1 MRTTVE
7 KVQDILDDTEL
18 DDEIIESFIN
28 SANVFVTASLSGK
41 GLSAALLT
49 EIERWLSAHMIAS
62 TRERTA
68 SKEAAGTASI
78 EYSGKWGE
86 GLLSTSYGQTA
97 VTMDTSGTLAAIA
110 QGKIAAQIYAIP
122 SFD

>member
-7 KVQDILDDTEL
+7 KVTDILDDTEL

-28 SANVFVTASLSGK
+28 SANIFVTASLSGK
-41 GLSAALLT
+41 GMSDALLA

-68 SKEAAGTASI
+68 KKEEAGTASI
-78 EYSGKWGE
+78 EYSGTWGE

-97 VTMDTSGTLAAIA
+97 VAMDTSGTLAAIA
-110 QGKIAAQIYAIP
+110 QGKLTAQIYAVP
-122 SFD
+122 SFG

>member
-7 KVQDILDDTEL
+7 KVTDILDDTEL

-28 SANVFVTASLSGK
+28 SANIFVTASLSGK
-41 GLSAALLT
+41 GMSDALLA
-49 EIERWLSAHMIAS
+49 EIERWLSAHMVAS

-68 SKEAAGTASI
+68 KKEAAGTASI
-78 EYSGKWGE
+78 EYSGTWGE

-97 VTMDTSGTLAAIA
+97 VAMDTSGTLAAIA
-110 QGKIAAQIYAIP
+110 QGKLTAQIYAVP
-122 SFD
+122 SFG

>member
-7 KVQDILDDTEL
+7 KVKDILDDTEL
-18 DDEIIESFIN
+18 DDDIIESFIN
-28 SANVFVTASLSGK
+28 SANIFVTASLSGK
-41 GLSAALLT
+41 GLSDALLA
-49 EIERWLSAHMIAS
+49 EIERWLSAHMVAS

-86 GLLSTSYGQTA
+86 RLLSTSYGQTA
-97 VTMDTSGTLAAIA
+97 VMMDTSGTLAAIA